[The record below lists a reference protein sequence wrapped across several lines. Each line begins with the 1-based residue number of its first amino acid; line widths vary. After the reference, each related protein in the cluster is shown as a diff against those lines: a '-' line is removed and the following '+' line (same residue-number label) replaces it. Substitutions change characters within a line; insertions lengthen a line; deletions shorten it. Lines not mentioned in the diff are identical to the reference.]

1 MKNRSKI
8 NLIQSQSL
16 LTMLDESI
24 RKYNNRLLTAVEV
37 IEELIK
43 LSKDLIQFDKEAD
56 DLNLN
61 QYEYAFYTAV
71 ANNNSARELMKK
83 DTLRELAVILVN
95 HIRKNATLD
104 WMIKESIRASL
115 RVIVKRT
122 LRKFGYPPD
131 MEKLA
136 IENVIA
142 QAEMLAEYF
151 NDQTRHT

>member
-1 MKNRSKI
+1 
-8 NLIQSQSL
+8 
-16 LTMLDESI
+16 MLDESI